1 LTVLR
6 SRQAGQ
12 LARGRL
18 GVVKQDYT
26 LRYTILGIV
35 LVALFMLV
43 VSLAN

>member
-1 LTVLR
+1 
-6 SRQAGQ
+6 
-12 LARGRL
+12 
-18 GVVKQDYT
+18 VVKQDYT

>member
-1 LTVLR
+1 
-6 SRQAGQ
+6 
-12 LARGRL
+12 
-18 GVVKQDYT
+18 VKQDYT